1 MKKLAWVILLLM
13 TVGTISCASW
23 KNQQGVA
30 NKWRDESGPRIEIG
44 NTHQTE
50 IAKLLGP
57 PSQIIG
63 LDEQII
69 FYYLLE
75 QKVGKGAFFIL
86 FNWSNEKVK
95 YDRAIFFFDKH
106 GLLNDYAY
114 SLEKVPYETP
124 Q

>member
-44 NTHQTE
+44 KTNQTE

-63 LDEQII
+63 LDDQII

-95 YDRAIFFFDKH
+95 YDRAIFFFDKR